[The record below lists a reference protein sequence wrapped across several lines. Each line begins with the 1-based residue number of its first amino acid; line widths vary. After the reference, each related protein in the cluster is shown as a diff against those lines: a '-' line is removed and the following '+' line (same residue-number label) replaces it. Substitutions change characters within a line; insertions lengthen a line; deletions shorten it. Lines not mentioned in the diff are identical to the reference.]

1 MGDYELVLH
10 LQGLWAYVLCKI
22 AIRGISPFSCESPIS
37 RLDSFTN
44 TVVSLI
50 ADLGLKAWEVYQVT
64 L

>member
-37 RLDSFTN
+37 RLDSLPTLLCRL
-44 TVVSLI
+44 SLI
-50 ADLGLKAWEVYQVT
+50 
-64 L
+64 